1 MRGAGTGA
9 APALGWHRDRDAWT
23 FVALRFTPALAA
35 LSLIWEVTHL
45 PLYTLWEEGTL
56 QQVAFAALHCTV
68 GDVLIGLSALLLAL
82 IATRAGPWPGW
93 RWPELTAVATLIGVG
108 YTGFSEWLN
117 TVLRQSWAYSDW
129 MLVLPVVGIGV
140 SPVLQ
145 WVVVPAM
152 ALWIARS
159 YATAQFGFPSGAA
172 PQPVRLMQFNVR
184 PNPISSPHEPG
195 ERR

>member
-1 MRGAGTGA
+1 MTCGSGTGT
-9 APALGWHRDRDAWT
+9 ALRWHQDREAWA
-23 FVALRFTPALAA
+23 FVALRFVPALAA

-45 PLYTLWEEGTL
+45 PLYTLWEEGMP
-56 QQVAFAALHCTV
+56 QQVAFAVLHCTV

-93 RWPELTAVATLIGVG
+93 RWPELTAVATVIGVG

-129 MLVLPVVGIGV
+129 MLVLPVVDVGL
-140 SPVLQ
+140 SPLLQ
-145 WVVVPAM
+145 WIVIPPM

-172 PQPVRLMQFNVR
+172 PRPVRMTQADSR
-184 PNPISSPHEPG
+184 SNPTSSPYEQG